1 MRQEMGKAS
10 DQGPRKIDQN
20 AKQEYKEIGSV

>member
-1 MRQEMGKAS
+1 MGKAS

-20 AKQEYKEIGSV
+20 AKQEYKDIGSVQAA